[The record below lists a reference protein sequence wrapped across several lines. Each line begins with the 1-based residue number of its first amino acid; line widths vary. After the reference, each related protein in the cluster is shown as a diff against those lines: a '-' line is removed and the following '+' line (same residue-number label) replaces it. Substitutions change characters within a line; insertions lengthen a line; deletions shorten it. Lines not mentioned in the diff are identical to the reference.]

1 MVVAVV
7 SALVVAGIGLAGGTL
22 LTLGVLVGLQ
32 VSVGTPSIIV
42 LLVVSLVLTQGVAFG
57 GTALAFVAL
66 RRPLVDF
73 LRDELGLDVRT
84 PVLTLPAS
92 VPSLRDGAIVL
103 GGWLL
108 AFGLIFV
115 AGLVVQAVGVEPGQ
129 NQVAEIGV
137 ENPEALLLLIPA
149 SFLLIGPGEELL
161 FRGVVQGR
169 IREAFG
175 PVPGIALASAIFAAI
190 HYFALTGGAGGRLV
204 TIAILF
210 LPSVVFGVAYELSE
224 NLVVP
229 SLIHGAYNATL
240 FTLLYVVIKLS
251 EVTGGQLP
259 TN

>member
-1 MVVAVV
+1 MP
-7 SALVVAGIGLAGGTL
+7 T
-22 LTLGVLVGLQ
+22 
-32 VSVGTPSIIV
+32 
-42 LLVVSLVLTQGVAFG
+42 
-57 GTALAFVAL
+57 
-66 RRPLVDF
+66 
-73 LRDELGLDVRT
+73 
-84 PVLTLPAS
+84 
-92 VPSLRDGAIVL
+92 LRDGAIVL

-129 NQVAEIGV
+129 NQVAEIGF

-175 PVPGIALASAIFAAI
+175 PIPGIALASAIFAAI

-240 FTLLYVVIKLS
+240 FTLLYVVIKLT
-251 EVTGGQLP
+251 EMTGGQLP